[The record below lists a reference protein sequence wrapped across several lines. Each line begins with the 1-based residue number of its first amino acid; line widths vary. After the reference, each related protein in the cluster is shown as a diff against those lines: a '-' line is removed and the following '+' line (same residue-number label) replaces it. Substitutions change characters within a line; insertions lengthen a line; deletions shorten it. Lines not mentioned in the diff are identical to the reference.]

1 MALRGSLRRLKAWIS
16 RKEPPRGP
24 GPGGGPFNESYNQAR
39 HQADLQGFRGSS
51 GFGL

>member
-1 MALRGSLRRLKAWIS
+1 MALPPKLQRLWDRIR

-39 HQADLQGFRGSS
+39 YQSDLQGFQGSS